1 MTKPTDNHLLAVLP
15 GSDLRRWLP
24 HLEAVDL
31 ALGQVIHESGEV
43 ISHAYFPANSII
55 SLLYVM
61 QDGASAEIAVVG
73 WEGLV
78 GISVFMGGGSTPS
91 RAVVQNA
98 GQAYRIKAEILK
110 EEFERSAPVAR
121 LLLRYTQSLVAQMTQ
136 TAACNRHHTL
146 DQQLCRWLLLSLD
159 RHSGNELRMTRKL
172 ISNMLGVTEEKMAQG
187 ASRLEAAGL
196 INYNDGKILVIDRPG
211 LESRTC
217 ECYQV
222 VKDEYDR
229 LLGIPHADQED
240 QAAITA

>member
-1 MTKPTDNHLLAVLP
+1 MGSMPADNHLLAALP
-15 GSDLRRWLP
+15 AADLQRWIP
-24 HLEAVDL
+24 HLELVEL
-31 ALGQVIHESGEV
+31 TLGQVIYESGEALT
-43 ISHAYFPANSII
+43 HAFFPTNSIV

-61 QDGASAEIAVVG
+61 EDGASAEIAVIG

-98 GQAYRIKAEILK
+98 GQAYRMKADVLRK
-110 EEFERSAPVAR
+110 EFERSTDVSR

-159 RHSGNELRMTRKL
+159 RHSGNELLMTRKL
-172 ISNMLGVTEEKMAQG
+172 ISNMLGATEEKMEQG
-187 ASRLEAAGL
+187 VSMLEYAGL
-196 INYNDGKILVIDRPG
+196 IKYRHGNVLVLDRAG
-211 LESRTC
+211 LEKRTC

-229 LLGIPHADQED
+229 LLGTPLSGK
-240 QAAITA
+240 TA